1 MKISVVI
8 NTYNRIA
15 SLPTALKAL
24 SIQRY
29 HDLEVVVVDGP
40 SDDGTLDYLSSRWA
54 GQIKICRC
62 PEANLSKSRNVGI
75 RNSSGDII
83 CFTDDDGVP
92 EPDWLDQLVGAY
104 EDPKVAAA
112 GGWVRNHTGVDY

>member
-24 SIQRY
+24 SFQRY

-40 SDDGTLDYLSSRWA
+40 SNDGTLDYLSSEWA
-54 GQIKICRC
+54 GR
-62 PEANLSKSRNVGI
+62 
-75 RNSSGDII
+75 
-83 CFTDDDGVP
+83 
-92 EPDWLDQLVGAY
+92 
-104 EDPKVAAA
+104 
-112 GGWVRNHTGVDY
+112 